1 MRAGY
6 LIEPRRVEIRDE
18 AVPVAEPGGLVVRV
32 RVALTDGT
40 DLKTY
45 RRGHHLM
52 PMPTR
57 FGHEFS
63 GDVAAV
69 GAGVTSFEVGDAIMM
84 VQSAPDGTCFWCT
97 REEEELC
104 ESLTRTMIFGAY
116 AEYIALPP
124 RLVAV
129 NAYKKPAHLS
139 YEAAAFLEPVSCVV
153 RSMRALGPKRGDIV
167 AIVGDGG
174 FGILHALVAL
184 ARGARPI
191 LVGRRP
197 ARLELARSLGINAI
211 VNARDGDP
219 IAAIKERTGGRGAD
233 AVIET
238 TGTQDVWEATPQY
251 VRRGGTVVLFGG
263 LSAGSR
269 VAYDAARLHY
279 DEIKLVSPFHFTPRD
294 VRATYDLLCDGA
306 LDVVPL
312 ISERFALDDL
322 ANAFARLDGDA
333 GINVKFAIAP

>member
-6 LIEPRRVEIRDE
+6 LIEPRRVELRDVE
-18 AVPVAEPGGLVVRV
+18 LPVAGPGSLVVRV
-32 RVALTDGT
+32 RAALTDGT

-45 RRGHHLM
+45 RRGHWLM

-69 GAGVTSFEVGDAIMM
+69 GAGVSAFSEGDAIMM
-84 VQSAPDGTCFWCT
+84 VQSAPDGTCFWCM
-97 REEEELC
+97 RGQEELC
-104 ESLTRTMIFGAY
+104 ETLVSTMIFGAY
-116 AEYIALPP
+116 AEYILVPP
-124 RLVAV
+124 HIVAR
-129 NAYKKPAHLS
+129 NAYKKPANLS

-153 RSMRALGPKRGDIV
+153 HSLEALAPKRGDIV

-191 LVGRRP
+191 LIGRRP
-197 ARLELARSLGINAI
+197 ARLELARSLGVNAI
-211 VNARDGDP
+211 VNAKDGDP
-219 IAAIKERTGGRGAD
+219 IAALRERTSGRGAD

-238 TGTQDVWEATPQY
+238 TGALEVWEAAPQY

-263 LSAGSR
+263 LPGETR
-269 VAYDAARLHY
+269 VAFDAARLHY
-279 DEIKLVSPFHFTPRD
+279 DEVKLTSPFHFTPRD
-294 VRATYDLLCDGA
+294 VRAAYDLLAEGA
-306 LDVVPL
+306 IDVVPL
-312 ISERFALDDL
+312 ISERFKLDQLVD
-322 ANAFARLDGDA
+322 AFARLDEDR
-333 GINVKFAIAP
+333 GINIKFAILG

>member
-18 AVPVAEPGGLVVRV
+18 AIPVAEPGGLVVRV

-63 GDVAAV
+63 GDVASV
-69 GAGVTSFEVGDAIMM
+69 GAGVTAFAAGDPIMM
-84 VQSAPDGTCFWCT
+84 VQSAPDGSCFWCA
-97 REEEELC
+97 RGEEELC
-104 ESLTRTMIFGAY
+104 ESLVRTMIFGAY

-153 RSMRALGPKRGDIV
+153 RSLRALAPERGDTI

-184 ARGARPI
+184 ARGARPV

-197 ARLELARSLGINAI
+197 ARLELARSLGINA
-211 VNARDGDP
+211 VVDAKNVDP
-219 IAAIKERTGGRGAD
+219 IAAIRERTNGRGAD

-238 TGTQDVWEATPQY
+238 TGTQAVWEAAPSY
-251 VRRGGTVVLFGG
+251 VRRGGAAVLFGG
-263 LSAGSR
+263 LSGGTNVS
-269 VAYDAARLHY
+269 YEAARLHY
-279 DEIKLVSPFHFTPRD
+279 DEIRLISPFHFTPRD
-294 VRATYDLLCDGA
+294 VRETYDLLCNGA
-306 LDVVPL
+306 IDVVPL

-322 ANAFARLDGDA
+322 ASAFSRLDEDK
-333 GINVKFAIAP
+333 GINLKFAIAP